1 MKLGSEKMKGVVESA
16 TVALSDKARL
26 LAQQGI
32 DVINVAGGDPDFITP
47 AHIRAAAW
55 AAMEQGDTHYVSSR
69 GIPPLLKAIAEK
81 YQREQ
86 GLTYDPNSEVLVT
99 PGGKLALY
107 AAVMGTLDRGEEVL
121 LPEPAWV
128 SYVPMIQ
135 LADGIPVSVPL
146 DGADN
151 FTLTRAALEA
161 KVTPRSRLILVNSP
175 NNPTGRVLTAAE
187 VAAIAETALAHDL
200 LVISDEM
207 YEKLI
212 YDGRQTVSL
221 AGLPGMRER
230 TIIINGLSKSHAMT
244 GWRLGFAVA
253 PKPIMSAM
261 LKVQQHT
268 ATCAASFTQVAGV
281 AALTGPQECVAHM
294 ADVYRQRRDLVA
306 AGISSIPGLRCAAPE
321 GAFYAFPY
329 VAGSGMTSEKFCAHI
344 LEKAQIVMTP
354 GYCFGASGEG
364 YARLSFATAT
374 DRLEEMIARLRKVF

>member
-1 MKLGSEKMKGVVESA
+1 MKLSSEKMKGVVESA

-26 LAQQGI
+26 LAQQGV
-32 DVINVAGGDPDFITP
+32 DVINLAGGDPDFITP
-47 AHIRAAAW
+47 AHIRAAAC
-55 AAMEQGDTHYVSSR
+55 AAMEAGDTHYVSSR
-69 GIPPLLKAIAEK
+69 GIPALLKAIAGK
-81 YQREQ
+81 YEEEQ
-86 GLTYDPNSEVLVT
+86 GLCYDPASEVLVT

-107 AAVMGTLDRGEEVL
+107 AAIMGALDRGEEVL

-135 LADGIPVSVPL
+135 LADGAPVPVPL
-146 DGADN
+146 DGGDH
-151 FTLTRAALEA
+151 FTLTRQALESR
-161 KVTPRSRLILVNSP
+161 VTPRSRLILLNSP

-187 VAAIAETALAHDL
+187 IEAVVAVAQAHDL

-221 AGLPGMRER
+221 AGQPGMRER

-268 ATCAASFTQVAGV
+268 ATCAASFTQAAGV
-281 AALTGPQECVAHM
+281 AALSGSQECVAEM
-294 ADVYRQRRDLVA
+294 VKVYRQRRDLVV
-306 AGISSIPGLRCAAPE
+306 AGLNGVRGLRCAAPE

-329 VAGSGMTSEKFCAHI
+329 VAGTGMTSEQFCAHI
-344 LEKAQIVMTP
+344 LDKAQVVMTP
-354 GYCFGASGEG
+354 GGCFGASGEG

-374 DRLEEMIARLRKVF
+374 DRLEEMITRLRKVF